1 MLLAALYN
9 DYADED
15 IPDVDQY
22 IPDVDPSEVSMEEQ
36 PADEPAVEEQPAD
49 EPVCMEEQP
58 ADEPL
63 QHPGRFRATN
73 RPAAPT
79 CCGSCAVQHCDSEPP
94 ACCGAVAR
102 HK

>member
-15 IPDVDQY
+15 T
-22 IPDVDPSEVSMEEQ
+22 PDVDPSEVCMEEQ
-36 PADEPAVEEQPAD
+36 PPDQPAVEEQPAD

-63 QHPGRFRATN
+63 QHPADES
-73 RPAAPT
+73 A
-79 CCGSCAVQHCDSEPP
+79 CCPRMLRQLVQHCDSEPP
-94 ACCGAVAR
+94 ACCSAAAR

>member
-1 MLLAALYN
+1 VLLAALYN

-15 IPDVDQY
+15 IPNVDQD
-22 IPDVDPSEVSMEEQ
+22 IPDVDPSEVCMEEQ
-36 PADEPAVEEQPAD
+36 PPDQPAVEEQPAD

-63 QHPGRFRATN
+63 QHPADMLRQL
-73 RPAAPT
+73 
-79 CCGSCAVQHCDSEPP
+79 VQHCDSEPP
-94 ACCGAVAR
+94 ACCSAAAR